1 VYNQCPLVVPNVIT
15 TNDDQTN
22 DILIIRNWEDY
33 DKVSLTVFNRWGN
46 VVYSNEDYKNDWG
59 GKDLSGNKL
68 EDGVYFYTAT
78 PKSDKYE
85 YDDADRTLYTLHG
98 FIHIVSNK

>member
-15 TNDDQTN
+15 TNNDQMN
-22 DILIIRNWEDY
+22 DILIIRNLEDY

-46 VVYSNEDYKNDWG
+46 VVYLNDNYKNDWD
-59 GKDLSGNKL
+59 GKDKSGNQL
-68 EDGVYFYTAT
+68 EDGVYFYTVT

-85 YDDADRTLYTLHG
+85 YDEEQRTLYTLHG
-98 FIHIVSNK
+98 FIHIVNK